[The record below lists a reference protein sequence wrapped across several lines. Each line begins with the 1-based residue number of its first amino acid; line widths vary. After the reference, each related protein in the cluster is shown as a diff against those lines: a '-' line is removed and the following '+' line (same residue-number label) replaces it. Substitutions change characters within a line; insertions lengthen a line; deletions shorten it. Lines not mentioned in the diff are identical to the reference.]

1 LVRPYLRC
9 YLGPANDDRCGVLE
23 DEPLPRHL
31 ITRVEKLMQ
40 IDAVSLENLAILLCQ
55 GVEGGLDDV
64 VLVEV
69 RFIDIR
75 ASFLHA

>member
-1 LVRPYLRC
+1 MC
-9 YLGPANDDRCGVLE
+9 YLSPANGHQRCVLE
-23 DEPLPRHL
+23 DETLPRHL
-31 ITRVEKLMQ
+31 VMRVEEL
-40 IDAVSLENLAILLCQ
+40 IHLSVVSLDHLVILLHQ

-69 RFIDIR
+69 RFIDAG